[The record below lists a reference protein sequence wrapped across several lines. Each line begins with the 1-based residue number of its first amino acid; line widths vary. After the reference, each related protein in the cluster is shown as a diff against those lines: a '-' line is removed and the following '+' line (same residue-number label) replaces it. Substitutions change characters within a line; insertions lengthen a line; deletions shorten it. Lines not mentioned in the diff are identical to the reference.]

1 MNHNSLHP
9 ASIDDR
15 CINLQVHTYIGSVIL
30 NKVIVVNKCWEMGY
44 IMDQNQGFN
53 QNTQPA
59 DNAQLDQ
66 HQQQNF
72 NTDVQSQPQQN
83 YSGQAQS
90 QPQQNFYG
98 QPQGQPQQNFNV
110 QPQSQPQ
117 PQQNFYSQQPQYA
130 PIATYPSTDQFGNP
144 LPQKSKI
151 ACGLFHILLG
161 YIGVGN
167 FYMGKIGLGIVDVL
181 FCWTTIPGI
190 VNLIRGIIVLCESDE
205 EFARKYN
212 CIPV

>member
-30 NKVIVVNKCWEMGY
+30 NKVIVINKCWEMGY

-59 DNAQLDQ
+59 DNAQLDL

-72 NTDVQSQPQQN
+72 NTEAQSQPQQN

-90 QPQQNFYG
+90 QPQQNFY
-98 QPQGQPQQNFNV
+98 V

-117 PQQNFYSQQPQYA
+117 QNFYGRPQGQSQQNFYSQQPQYA

>member
-1 MNHNSLHP
+1 
-9 ASIDDR
+9 
-15 CINLQVHTYIGSVIL
+15 
-30 NKVIVVNKCWEMGY
+30 
-44 IMDQNQGFN
+44 MDQNQEFN

-117 PQQNFYSQQPQYA
+117 SQQNFYSQQPQYA

>member
-1 MNHNSLHP
+1 MGINPTPTEDACNALVVSALLLLLYVV
-9 ASIDDR
+9 
-15 CINLQVHTYIGSVIL
+15 CVINL
-30 NKVIVVNKCWEMGY
+30 
-44 IMDQNQGFN
+44 
-53 QNTQPA
+53 
-59 DNAQLDQ
+59 
-66 HQQQNF
+66 
-72 NTDVQSQPQQN
+72 
-83 YSGQAQS
+83 
-90 QPQQNFYG
+90 
-98 QPQGQPQQNFNV
+98 
-110 QPQSQPQ
+110 
-117 PQQNFYSQQPQYA
+117 

>member
-1 MNHNSLHP
+1 
-9 ASIDDR
+9 
-15 CINLQVHTYIGSVIL
+15 
-30 NKVIVVNKCWEMGY
+30 MGY
-44 IMDQNQGFN
+44 IMDQNQEFN

-72 NTDVQSQPQQN
+72 NTE
-83 YSGQAQS
+83 AQS

-130 PIATYPSTDQFGNP
+130 PLATYPSTDQFGNP

>member
-1 MNHNSLHP
+1 
-9 ASIDDR
+9 
-15 CINLQVHTYIGSVIL
+15 
-30 NKVIVVNKCWEMGY
+30 
-44 IMDQNQGFN
+44 MDQNQEFN

-72 NTDVQSQPQQN
+72 NTEAQSQPQQN
-83 YSGQAQS
+83 FYGQPQGQPQQNFYGQPQS

>member
-1 MNHNSLHP
+1 
-9 ASIDDR
+9 
-15 CINLQVHTYIGSVIL
+15 
-30 NKVIVVNKCWEMGY
+30 
-44 IMDQNQGFN
+44 MDQNQEFN

-72 NTDVQSQPQQN
+72 NTEAQSQPQQN

-98 QPQGQPQQNFNV
+98 QPQGQPQQNFYGQPQSQPQQNFYGRPQGQSQQNFNV

>member
-1 MNHNSLHP
+1 
-9 ASIDDR
+9 
-15 CINLQVHTYIGSVIL
+15 
-30 NKVIVVNKCWEMGY
+30 MGY
-44 IMDQNQGFN
+44 IMDQNQEFN

-98 QPQGQPQQNFNV
+98 

>member
-1 MNHNSLHP
+1 
-9 ASIDDR
+9 
-15 CINLQVHTYIGSVIL
+15 
-30 NKVIVVNKCWEMGY
+30 MGY

-72 NTDVQSQPQQN
+72 NTE
-83 YSGQAQS
+83 AQS

-98 QPQGQPQQNFNV
+98 QPQG
-110 QPQSQPQ
+110 QPQ

>member
-1 MNHNSLHP
+1 
-9 ASIDDR
+9 
-15 CINLQVHTYIGSVIL
+15 
-30 NKVIVVNKCWEMGY
+30 
-44 IMDQNQGFN
+44 MDQNQEFN

-130 PIATYPSTDQFGNP
+130 PLATYPSTDQFGNP

>member
-1 MNHNSLHP
+1 
-9 ASIDDR
+9 
-15 CINLQVHTYIGSVIL
+15 
-30 NKVIVVNKCWEMGY
+30 MGY
-44 IMDQNQGFN
+44 IMDQNQEFN

-72 NTDVQSQPQQN
+72 NTE
-83 YSGQAQS
+83 AQS

>member
-1 MNHNSLHP
+1 
-9 ASIDDR
+9 
-15 CINLQVHTYIGSVIL
+15 
-30 NKVIVVNKCWEMGY
+30 MGY

>member
-1 MNHNSLHP
+1 
-9 ASIDDR
+9 
-15 CINLQVHTYIGSVIL
+15 
-30 NKVIVVNKCWEMGY
+30 MGY

-72 NTDVQSQPQQN
+72 NTE
-83 YSGQAQS
+83 AQS

>member
-72 NTDVQSQPQQN
+72 NTEAQSQPQQN

>member
-1 MNHNSLHP
+1 
-9 ASIDDR
+9 
-15 CINLQVHTYIGSVIL
+15 
-30 NKVIVVNKCWEMGY
+30 MGY
-44 IMDQNQGFN
+44 IMDQNQEFN

-98 QPQGQPQQNFNV
+98 QPQ
-110 QPQSQPQ
+110 SQPQ

-130 PIATYPSTDQFGNP
+130 PIATYPSTDQFSNP

>member
-1 MNHNSLHP
+1 
-9 ASIDDR
+9 
-15 CINLQVHTYIGSVIL
+15 
-30 NKVIVVNKCWEMGY
+30 
-44 IMDQNQGFN
+44 MDQNQEFN

-72 NTDVQSQPQQN
+72 NTE
-83 YSGQAQS
+83 AQS

-98 QPQGQPQQNFNV
+98 QPQGQPQQNFYGQAQS
-110 QPQSQPQ
+110 QPQQNFYGQPQGQPQ

>member
-1 MNHNSLHP
+1 
-9 ASIDDR
+9 
-15 CINLQVHTYIGSVIL
+15 
-30 NKVIVVNKCWEMGY
+30 
-44 IMDQNQGFN
+44 MDQNQGFN

-72 NTDVQSQPQQN
+72 NTEAQSRPQQN

>member
-1 MNHNSLHP
+1 
-9 ASIDDR
+9 
-15 CINLQVHTYIGSVIL
+15 
-30 NKVIVVNKCWEMGY
+30 
-44 IMDQNQGFN
+44 MDQNQEFN

-72 NTDVQSQPQQN
+72 NTE
-83 YSGQAQS
+83 AQS

-98 QPQGQPQQNFNV
+98 QPQGQPQQNYSG
-110 QPQSQPQ
+110 QAQSQPQ
-117 PQQNFYSQQPQYA
+117 SQQNFYSQQPQYA

>member
-1 MNHNSLHP
+1 
-9 ASIDDR
+9 
-15 CINLQVHTYIGSVIL
+15 
-30 NKVIVVNKCWEMGY
+30 
-44 IMDQNQGFN
+44 MDQNQEFN

-144 LPQKSKI
+144 LPQKSTI

>member
-1 MNHNSLHP
+1 
-9 ASIDDR
+9 
-15 CINLQVHTYIGSVIL
+15 
-30 NKVIVVNKCWEMGY
+30 
-44 IMDQNQGFN
+44 MDQNQEFN

-72 NTDVQSQPQQN
+72 NTEAQSQPQQN

-98 QPQGQPQQNFNV
+98 QPQGQPQQNFYG
-110 QPQSQPQ
+110 QPQGQPQ

>member
-44 IMDQNQGFN
+44 IMDQNQEFN

-72 NTDVQSQPQQN
+72 NTEAQSQPQQN

-98 QPQGQPQQNFNV
+98 QPQGQPQQNFYG
-110 QPQSQPQ
+110 QPQGQPQ

>member
-1 MNHNSLHP
+1 
-9 ASIDDR
+9 
-15 CINLQVHTYIGSVIL
+15 
-30 NKVIVVNKCWEMGY
+30 MGY

-72 NTDVQSQPQQN
+72 NTE
-83 YSGQAQS
+83 AQS

-98 QPQGQPQQNFNV
+98 RPQGQPQQNFNV

>member
-1 MNHNSLHP
+1 
-9 ASIDDR
+9 
-15 CINLQVHTYIGSVIL
+15 
-30 NKVIVVNKCWEMGY
+30 MGY
-44 IMDQNQGFN
+44 IMDQNQEFN

-72 NTDVQSQPQQN
+72 NTAAQSRPQQN

-98 QPQGQPQQNFNV
+98 QPQGQPQQNFYGR
-110 QPQSQPQ
+110 PQGQS
-117 PQQNFYSQQPQYA
+117 QQNFYSQQPQYA
-130 PIATYPSTDQFGNP
+130 PLATYPSTDQFGNP

-151 ACGLFHILLG
+151 ACGLLHILLG
-161 YIGVGN
+161 DIGVGN

>member
-1 MNHNSLHP
+1 MN
-9 ASIDDR
+9 
-15 CINLQVHTYIGSVIL
+15 
-30 NKVIVVNKCWEMGY
+30 
-44 IMDQNQGFN
+44 QNQEFN

-90 QPQQNFYG
+90 QLQQNFYG

>member
-1 MNHNSLHP
+1 
-9 ASIDDR
+9 
-15 CINLQVHTYIGSVIL
+15 
-30 NKVIVVNKCWEMGY
+30 MGY
-44 IMDQNQGFN
+44 IMDQNQEFN

-72 NTDVQSQPQQN
+72 NTE
-83 YSGQAQS
+83 AQS

-130 PIATYPSTDQFGNP
+130 PIATYPSTVQFGNP

>member
-30 NKVIVVNKCWEMGY
+30 NKVIVVNKCSEMGY

-98 QPQGQPQQNFNV
+98 QPQGQPQQNFYGR
-110 QPQSQPQ
+110 PQGQS
-117 PQQNFYSQQPQYA
+117 QQNFYSQQPQYA

>member
-1 MNHNSLHP
+1 
-9 ASIDDR
+9 
-15 CINLQVHTYIGSVIL
+15 
-30 NKVIVVNKCWEMGY
+30 
-44 IMDQNQGFN
+44 MDQNQEFN

-117 PQQNFYSQQPQYA
+117 SQQNFYSQQPQYA
-130 PIATYPSTDQFGNP
+130 PLATYPSTDQFGNP

>member
-1 MNHNSLHP
+1 
-9 ASIDDR
+9 
-15 CINLQVHTYIGSVIL
+15 
-30 NKVIVVNKCWEMGY
+30 
-44 IMDQNQGFN
+44 MDQNQEFN

-72 NTDVQSQPQQN
+72 NTE
-83 YSGQAQS
+83 AQS

-98 QPQGQPQQNFNV
+98 QPQG
-110 QPQSQPQ
+110 QPQ

>member
-1 MNHNSLHP
+1 
-9 ASIDDR
+9 
-15 CINLQVHTYIGSVIL
+15 
-30 NKVIVVNKCWEMGY
+30 
-44 IMDQNQGFN
+44 MDQNQEFN

-90 QPQQNFYG
+90 
-98 QPQGQPQQNFNV
+98 
-110 QPQSQPQ
+110 Q

>member
-1 MNHNSLHP
+1 
-9 ASIDDR
+9 
-15 CINLQVHTYIGSVIL
+15 
-30 NKVIVVNKCWEMGY
+30 
-44 IMDQNQGFN
+44 MDQNQEFN
-53 QNTQPA
+53 QNTRPA

-72 NTDVQSQPQQN
+72 NTEAQSRPQQN

>member
-1 MNHNSLHP
+1 
-9 ASIDDR
+9 
-15 CINLQVHTYIGSVIL
+15 
-30 NKVIVVNKCWEMGY
+30 
-44 IMDQNQGFN
+44 MDQNQGFN

>member
-1 MNHNSLHP
+1 
-9 ASIDDR
+9 
-15 CINLQVHTYIGSVIL
+15 
-30 NKVIVVNKCWEMGY
+30 
-44 IMDQNQGFN
+44 MDQNQGFN

-72 NTDVQSQPQQN
+72 NTEAQSQPQQN
-83 YSGQAQS
+83 FYGQPQGQPQQNFYGQPQS

-130 PIATYPSTDQFGNP
+130 PLATYLSTDQFGNP

>member
-1 MNHNSLHP
+1 
-9 ASIDDR
+9 
-15 CINLQVHTYIGSVIL
+15 
-30 NKVIVVNKCWEMGY
+30 MGY
-44 IMDQNQGFN
+44 IMDQNQEFN

-90 QPQQNFYG
+90 
-98 QPQGQPQQNFNV
+98 
-110 QPQSQPQ
+110 Q

>member
-1 MNHNSLHP
+1 
-9 ASIDDR
+9 
-15 CINLQVHTYIGSVIL
+15 
-30 NKVIVVNKCWEMGY
+30 
-44 IMDQNQGFN
+44 MDQNQEFN

-72 NTDVQSQPQQN
+72 NTEAQSRPQQN

-90 QPQQNFYG
+90 QSQQNFYG

>member
-30 NKVIVVNKCWEMGY
+30 NKVIVINKCWEMGY
-44 IMDQNQGFN
+44 IMDQNQEFN

-83 YSGQAQS
+83 
-90 QPQQNFYG
+90 FYG
-98 QPQGQPQQNFNV
+98 QPQGQPQQNFYG

-117 PQQNFYSQQPQYA
+117 QNFYGRPQGQSQQNFYSQQPQYA

>member
-1 MNHNSLHP
+1 
-9 ASIDDR
+9 
-15 CINLQVHTYIGSVIL
+15 
-30 NKVIVVNKCWEMGY
+30 
-44 IMDQNQGFN
+44 MDQNQGFN

-72 NTDVQSQPQQN
+72 NTE
-83 YSGQAQS
+83 AQS

-98 QPQGQPQQNFNV
+98 QPQGQPQQNYSG
-110 QPQSQPQ
+110 QAQSQPQ
-117 PQQNFYSQQPQYA
+117 SQQNFYSQQPQYA
-130 PIATYPSTDQFGNP
+130 PLATYPSTDQFGNP

>member
-72 NTDVQSQPQQN
+72 NTEAQSQPQQN

-98 QPQGQPQQNFNV
+98 QPQG
-110 QPQSQPQ
+110 QPQ

>member
-1 MNHNSLHP
+1 
-9 ASIDDR
+9 
-15 CINLQVHTYIGSVIL
+15 
-30 NKVIVVNKCWEMGY
+30 
-44 IMDQNQGFN
+44 MDQNQKFN

-72 NTDVQSQPQQN
+72 NTEAQSRPQQN

>member
-1 MNHNSLHP
+1 
-9 ASIDDR
+9 
-15 CINLQVHTYIGSVIL
+15 
-30 NKVIVVNKCWEMGY
+30 
-44 IMDQNQGFN
+44 MDQNQEFN
-53 QNTQPA
+53 QNTQPT

>member
-44 IMDQNQGFN
+44 IMDQNQEFN

-72 NTDVQSQPQQN
+72 NTEAQSQPQQN

-98 QPQGQPQQNFNV
+98 QPQG
-110 QPQSQPQ
+110 QPQ

>member
-1 MNHNSLHP
+1 
-9 ASIDDR
+9 
-15 CINLQVHTYIGSVIL
+15 
-30 NKVIVVNKCWEMGY
+30 
-44 IMDQNQGFN
+44 MDQNQEFN

-72 NTDVQSQPQQN
+72 NTEAQSRPQQN

-90 QPQQNFYG
+90 
-98 QPQGQPQQNFNV
+98 
-110 QPQSQPQ
+110 Q